1 MRVGHSSSHT
11 TMRTAIWR
19 HFDFWLLG
27 AVIVLLTF
35 GVAMIRS
42 TIAGNPE
49 LISLNVL
56 GRQVY
61 FALAGLAV
69 IVVCTLLDYRLWIS
83 ASRVLYVLLAI
94 LLLFTIVAGQA
105 SFGAQRWLNIGL
117 VVLQPSELAKI
128 TMIIILAD
136 FFARNRDKI
145 GDLRWVARSVLLTAG
160 LVVLILLQPNLSTSI
175 VLLTVWFSLLWASG
189 LKLKHLAMFAV
200 GGLLVAVIA
209 FPLLEDYQ
217 RDRIIRFI
225 SPEEDARY
233 GSSYNVNQAMISIG
247 SGGVLGQ
254 GYGQATQVQLRFLKV
269 RHNDFIFSAIS
280 AEFGL
285 VGAVAVLGM
294 ELFIIWRCVR
304 AARLAQD
311 PFGSLVAYGIGVII
325 ALHTIVNVGMNIQL
339 LPVTGLPLPF
349 VSAGGSSL
357 LTFMF
362 GIGLV
367 ESIIARH
374 RALNFS

>member
-1 MRVGHSSSHT
+1 
-11 TMRTAIWR
+11 MRTAIWR

-27 AVIVLLTF
+27 AVVVLITF

-42 TIAGNPE
+42 TIAGNAE
-49 LISLNVL
+49 LIELNVL
-56 GRQVY
+56 GRQIY
-61 FALAGLAV
+61 FALAGLIV
-69 IVVCTLLDYRLWIS
+69 ILVSATLDYRLWIA
-83 ASRVLYVLLAI
+83 ASRVLYVLLAL
-94 LLLFTIVAGQA
+94 LLLFTIIAGQA

-145 GDLRWVARSVLLTAG
+145 GDLRWVARSVVLTFG
-160 LVVLILLQPNLSTSI
+160 LVILILLQPNLSTSI
-175 VLLTVWFSLLWASG
+175 VLLTVWFALLWASG
-189 LKLKHLAMFAV
+189 LKLKHLAMFIA
-200 GGLLVAVIA
+200 GGVAVVAIG
-209 FPLLEDYQ
+209 FPFLQDYQ
-217 RDRIIRFI
+217 QQRVVNFLFPD
-225 SPEEDARY
+225 PEARY
-233 GSSYNVNQAMISIG
+233 GQNYNVTQALISIG
-247 SGGVLGQ
+247 SGGWLGE
-254 GYGQATQVQLRFLKV
+254 GYGQSSQVQLRFLKV

-280 AEFGL
+280 AEFGW
-285 VGAVAVLGM
+285 VGAVVVLGM
-294 ELFIIWRCVR
+294 EMFIIWRCVR
-304 AARLAQD
+304 AAQLSQD
-311 PFGSLVAYGIGVII
+311 TFGSLVAYGIGVII

-367 ESIIARH
+367 ESVIARH

>member
-1 MRVGHSSSHT
+1 
-11 TMRTAIWR
+11 MRTAIWR

-27 AVIVLLTF
+27 AVVVLITF

-42 TIAGNPE
+42 TIAGNAE
-49 LISLNVL
+49 LIELNVL
-56 GRQVY
+56 GRQIQ
-61 FALAGLAV
+61 FALAGLVV
-69 IVVCTLLDYRLWIS
+69 ILISATLDYRLWIA
-83 ASRVLYVLLAI
+83 ASRVLYVLLAL
-94 LLLFTIVAGQA
+94 LLLFTILAGQT
-105 SFGAQRWLNIGL
+105 SFGAQRWLDIGL

-175 VLLTVWFSLLWASG
+175 VLLTVWFALLWASG
-189 LKLKHLAMFAV
+189 LKLKHLAMFVGGGLFVVAV
-200 GGLLVAVIA
+200 G
-209 FPLLEDYQ
+209 FPFLQDYQ
-217 RDRIIRFI
+217 QQRVVNFLFPD
-225 SPEEDARY
+225 PEARY
-233 GSSYNVNQAMISIG
+233 GQNYNVTQALISIG
-247 SGGVLGQ
+247 SGGWLGE
-254 GYGQATQVQLRFLKV
+254 GYGQSSQVQLRFLKV

-280 AEFGL
+280 AEFGW
-285 VGAVAVLGM
+285 VGAMSVLAIEM
-294 ELFIIWRCVR
+294 FIIWRCVR
-304 AARLAQD
+304 AAQLSQD
-311 PFGSLVAYGIGVII
+311 TFGSLVAYGIGVII

-367 ESIIARH
+367 ESVIARH

>member
-1 MRVGHSSSHT
+1 V
-11 TMRTAIWR
+11 RTAIWR

-27 AVIVLLTF
+27 AVAILITF

-42 TIAGNPE
+42 TIAGNAE
-49 LISLNVL
+49 LIALNIVSH
-56 GRQVY
+56 QIEY
-61 FALAGLAV
+61 ALAGIAV
-69 IVVCTLLDYRLWIS
+69 ILLAATLDYRLWIA
-83 ASRVLYVLLAI
+83 ASRILYVVLAV
-94 LLLFTIVAGQA
+94 LLLLTIVLGTT

-136 FFARNRDKI
+136 YFARNRERVHDIKWI
-145 GDLRWVARSVLLTAG
+145 LRSVVLTLG
-160 LVVLILLQPNLSTSI
+160 LTILILLQPNLSTSI
-175 VLLTVWFSLLWASG
+175 VLLTVWFALLWASG
-189 LKLKHLAMFAV
+189 LQLKHLAMFTA
-200 GGLLVAVIA
+200 GGLLVVAIG
-209 FPLLEDYQ
+209 FPFLQDYQ
-217 RDRIIRFI
+217 KQRVVNFLFPDA
-225 SPEEDARY
+225 EARY
-233 GSSYNVNQAMISIG
+233 GQNYNVTQALISIG
-247 SGGVLGQ
+247 SGGLLGE
-254 GYGQATQVQLRFLKV
+254 GYGQSSQVQLRFLKV
-269 RHNDFIFSAIS
+269 RHNDFIFSAIA

-285 VGAVAVLGM
+285 VGALGVLAM
-294 ELFIIWRCVR
+294 EMFIIWRCVR
-304 AARLAQD
+304 AAQLSQD
-311 PFGSLVAYGIGVII
+311 SFGSLVAYGVAVII

-367 ESIIARH
+367 ESVIARH

>member
-1 MRVGHSSSHT
+1 MK
-11 TMRTAIWR
+11 TAIWR

-27 AVIVLLTF
+27 AVVVLITF

-49 LISLNVL
+49 LLELDIV

-61 FALAGLAV
+61 FAAAGMVV
-69 IVVCTLLDYRLWIS
+69 IIISATLDYRLWIS
-83 ASRVLYVLLAI
+83 ASRVLYVLLAL
-94 LLLFTIVAGQA
+94 LLLFTIVAGQT
-105 SFGAQRWLNIGL
+105 SFGAQRWLNLGL

-175 VLLTVWFSLLWASG
+175 VLLTVWFALLWASG
-189 LKLKHLAMFAV
+189 LKLKHLALFIA
-200 GGLLVAVIA
+200 GGLLIAVVG
-209 FPLLEDYQ
+209 FPFLETYQ
-217 RDRIIRFI
+217 KERIINFI
-225 SPEEDARY
+225 FPDAEARY
-233 GSSYNVNQAMISIG
+233 GQSYNVTQALVSIG
-247 SGGVLGQ
+247 SGGWLGQ
-254 GYGQATQVQLRFLKV
+254 GYGQSTQVQLRFLKV

-280 AEFGL
+280 AEFGW
-285 VGAVAVLGM
+285 VGAVLVLGI
-294 ELFIIWRCVR
+294 ELFIIWRCLR
-304 AARLAQD
+304 AARLSQD
-311 PFGSLVAYGIGVII
+311 AFGSLVAYGVAVII

-367 ESIIARH
+367 QSVVARH

>member
-1 MRVGHSSSHT
+1 
-11 TMRTAIWR
+11 MRTAIWR

-27 AVIVLLTF
+27 AVVVLLTF

-42 TIAGNPE
+42 AIAGNAE
-49 LISLNVL
+49 LVELNVL

-83 ASRVLYVLLAI
+83 ASRVLYVLLVV
-94 LLLFTIVAGQA
+94 LLLFTIVAGQT

-189 LKLKHLAMFAV
+189 LKLKHLALFIV
-200 GGLLVAVIA
+200 GGLLAAVIS
-209 FPLLEDYQ
+209 FPLLQDYQ

-225 SPEEDARY
+225 APEEDARY
-233 GSSYNVNQAMISIG
+233 GSSYNVTQALISIG

-285 VGAVAVLGM
+285 VGAMAVLGM
-294 ELFIIWRCVR
+294 QLFIIWRCVR
-304 AARLAQD
+304 AARLSQD
-311 PFGSLVAYGIGVII
+311 AFGSLIAYGIGVII

-367 ESIIARH
+367 QSVIARH
-374 RALNFS
+374 RSLNFS

>member
-1 MRVGHSSSHT
+1 MK
-11 TMRTAIWR
+11 TAIWR

-27 AVIVLLTF
+27 AVVVLITF

-49 LISLNVL
+49 LIELDIL

-61 FALAGLAV
+61 FAAAGLVV
-69 IVVCTLLDYRLWIS
+69 IVISATLDYRLWIS
-83 ASRVLYVLLAI
+83 ASRVLYMLLAL
-94 LLLFTIVAGQA
+94 LLLFTILAGEA
-105 SFGAQRWLNIGL
+105 SFGAQRWLNLGL

-175 VLLTVWFSLLWASG
+175 VLLTVWFALLWASG
-189 LKLKHLAMFAV
+189 LKLKHLALFIT
-200 GGLLVAVIA
+200 GGVLVVAA
-209 FPLLEDYQ
+209 GFPFLEDYQ
-217 RDRIIRFI
+217 RDRVINFI
-225 SPEEDARY
+225 FPDPDARY
-233 GSSYNVNQAMISIG
+233 GQSYNVTQALVSIG
-247 SGGVLGQ
+247 SGGWLGQ
-254 GYGQATQVQLRFLKV
+254 GYGQSTQVQLRFLKV

-280 AEFGL
+280 AEFGW
-285 VGAVAVLGM
+285 VGAVLVLGM
-294 ELFIIWRCVR
+294 ELFIIWRCLR
-304 AARLAQD
+304 AARLSQD
-311 PFGSLVAYGIGVII
+311 AFGSLVAYGVAVII

-367 ESIIARH
+367 QSVVARH

>member
-1 MRVGHSSSHT
+1 
-11 TMRTAIWR
+11 MRTAIWR

-27 AVIVLLTF
+27 AVAVLITF

-42 TIAGNPE
+42 TVAGNAE
-49 LISLNVL
+49 LIQLDIV
-56 GRQVY
+56 GRQIE
-61 FALAGLAV
+61 FALAG
-69 IVVCTLLDYRLWIS
+69 IVVILLAATLDYRLWIA
-83 ASRVLYVLLAI
+83 ASRILYVVLAVLLLLTI
-94 LLLFTIVAGQA
+94 LLGTT

-136 FFARNRDKI
+136 YFARNRERVHDVKWI
-145 GDLRWVARSVLLTAG
+145 LRSVVLTLG
-160 LVVLILLQPNLSTSI
+160 LTILILLQPNLSTSI
-175 VLLTVWFSLLWASG
+175 VLLTVWFALLWASG
-189 LKLKHLAMFAV
+189 LQLKHLAMFTA
-200 GGLLVAVIA
+200 GALLVGAIG
-209 FPLLEDYQ
+209 FPFLQDYQ
-217 RDRIIRFI
+217 KQRVVNFLFPDAQ
-225 SPEEDARY
+225 ARY
-233 GSSYNVNQAMISIG
+233 GQNYNVTQALISIG
-247 SGGVLGQ
+247 SGGWLGE
-254 GYGQATQVQLRFLKV
+254 GYGQSSQVQLRFLKV

-280 AEFGL
+280 AEFGW
-285 VGAVAVLGM
+285 VGAVAVLLM

-304 AARLAQD
+304 AAQLSQD
-311 PFGSLVAYGIGVII
+311 TFGSLVAYGVAVII

-367 ESIIARH
+367 ESVIARH